1 MKKFNSQGKSKIKI
15 KELITYLQILQD
27 ENPEIEINV
36 STEESNEDKVLLKLI
51 FLIID
56 NDDG

>member
-15 KELITYLQILQD
+15 KELITYLQMLQNED
-27 ENPEIEINV
+27 PEIEINI
-36 STEESNEDKVLLKLI
+36 SAEESNEENILLKLI